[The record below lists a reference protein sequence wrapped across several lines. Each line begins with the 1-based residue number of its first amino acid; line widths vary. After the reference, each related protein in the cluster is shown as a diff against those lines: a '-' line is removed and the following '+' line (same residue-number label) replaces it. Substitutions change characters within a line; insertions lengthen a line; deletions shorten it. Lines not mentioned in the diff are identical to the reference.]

1 MKTRSVCYRFR
12 VVVPRRDYKR
22 IKWIEDVIKSG
33 VASSLYMSVD
43 TLFTERRD
51 LDVIEVAFTVES
63 VEQRR
68 ELEARL
74 ASSLRGSIGFFVV
87 RKV

>member
-1 MKTRSVCYRFR
+1 MKTGGVSYRFR

-22 IKWIEDVIKSG
+22 IEWLEDVIRSG
-33 VASSLYMSVD
+33 TASSFCTNVD
-43 TLFTERRD
+43 VLFAERRD
-51 LDVIEVAFTVES
+51 LDVIEIAFTVES
-63 VEQRR
+63 VAQRR

-87 RKV
+87 RRA

>member
-1 MKTRSVCYRFR
+1 MKGRSVCYRFR

-22 IKWIEDVIKSG
+22 IEWIEDIVKSG
-33 VASSLYMSVD
+33 IASSLCTNVD
-43 TLFTERRD
+43 TLFAERRD
-51 LDVIEVAFTVES
+51 LDVIEVTFTVES
-63 VEQRR
+63 VERRR

-74 ASSLRGSIGFFVV
+74 ASSLRGCIGFFVV